1 MQRTNNSNQFET
13 QNSIPQ
19 NESKVKNYNTQ
30 NRDNIFVE
38 ELQKAV
44 SKSKNNLSTIVEISS
59 IENEILDDETNSKN
73 NAKFSNENY
82 NNKIIFDK
90 TEPNEINNDDD
101 QITTLGL
108 SRFNYIL
115 NIKYFKFNFIWY

>member
-73 NAKFSNENY
+73 NL
-82 NNKIIFDK
+82 NNIPRPNK
-90 TEPNEINNDDD
+90 T
-101 QITTLGL
+101 
-108 SRFNYIL
+108 
-115 NIKYFKFNFIWY
+115 NF

>member
-1 MQRTNNSNQFET
+1 MQNKSNLNRLALE
-13 QNSIPQ
+13 
-19 NESKVKNYNTQ
+19 K
-30 NRDNIFVE
+30 RDNIFDE
-38 ELQKAV
+38 ELHKAV

-59 IENEILDDETNSKN
+59 IENEILDDENNSKN

-115 NIKYFKFNFIWY
+115 NNIPRPNKTNF

>member
-1 MQRTNNSNQFET
+1 MQNKSNFNKLALE
-13 QNSIPQ
+13 
-19 NESKVKNYNTQ
+19 K
-30 NRDNIFVE
+30 RDNIFVQ
-38 ELQKAV
+38 ELQIAV

-59 IENEILDDETNSKN
+59 IENEILDDEN
-73 NAKFSNENY
+73 NVKFSNENY

-90 TEPNEINNDDD
+90 TKQNEINNDDD

-115 NIKYFKFNFIWY
+115 NNIPRPNKTNF

>member
-82 NNKIIFDK
+82 NNKIVFDK

-115 NIKYFKFNFIWY
+115 NNIPRPNKTNF